1 MEHRYSASRVV
12 AVLGPTNTGKT
23 HLAIDRM
30 LGHASGMIGFPL
42 RLLARENYDR
52 ICKLKGAGAVA
63 LVTGEERIMPPGAR
77 WFVCTVEAMPLDRRV
92 EFLAVDEIQLCTDWE
107 RGHVFTDRLLNA
119 RGLSETMFLGA
130 ETMKPLIQRLIRDI
144 EIITRPRFSSLTY
157 TGPKKLSRL
166 PRRSAIVA
174 FSATDVYALAEQV
187 RRTRGGCAVV
197 LGALSPR
204 ARNAQVELYQT
215 GEVDYMVATDAIGM
229 GLNMDLDHVAFA
241 RISKFDGQS
250 PRRLTAPEIAQ
261 IAGRAGRYMR
271 DGSFGTLPE
280 VGALDTDLIEAIE
293 THRFD
298 PIEAIHWRSTKLDFR
313 TLDGL
318 LRSLD
323 APPPHSA
330 LKRKREAE
338 DHLTLQAMAKLPDV
352 RDATT
357 TSPRLKLLW
366 DVCQIPDFRKSM
378 AEAHVRLLQQI
389 YGHLTARSGKL
400 PDSWVQAQI
409 ARLDRSDGEIDQ
421 LSTRIAYIRTWTY
434 ISHRPEWLQNAGE
447 WQEMTRGIEDR
458 LSDALHEKLTQR
470 FVDRRGAFL
479 IKRLDGNETLLA
491 GVTADGGV
499 VVEGH
504 PVGRLDG
511 FIFSPDEDAVGL
523 AAKQLLTAA
532 RRSLSLEITRRAAL
546 IATAGDEDFG
556 LTADGTILW
565 HYPVA
570 KPVPLAR
577 LAPGPRWGQPGIDL
591 LPSDL
596 LEGEARSRVVDR
608 LTRWVRAHLSDRLGP
623 IQALREAE
631 LTGAA
636 RGLAFELA
644 EAGGSL
650 ARAAVTI
657 AVEKLTKADRSV
669 LGKLG
674 VRLGTETIYLDA
686 VLKPQAIALKALLHS
701 IANGHR
707 PPLPAPAGPAVARD
721 PQCQND
727 WYERL
732 GFVVLGPRVVRA
744 DLVERLAQAV
754 REKAA
759 QGPFVADASLARLA
773 HCNADDLPAV
783 LAALGY
789 RGRLDPATVA
799 GEAGETSGDLRFTR
813 RRRRP
818 QRAPARPTPGV
829 SYPDSPFAKLREMVL
844 IP

>member
-1 MEHRYSASRVV
+1 MQHRFSASRVV

-52 ICKLKGAGAVA
+52 ICKLKGPGAVA

-77 WFVCTVEAMPLDRRV
+77 WFVCTVEAMPLDRKV
-92 EFLAVDEIQLCTDWE
+92 EFLAVDEIQLCADWE
-107 RGHVFTDRLLNA
+107 RGHVFTERLLHA

-130 ETMKPLIQRLIRDI
+130 ETMKPLIQRLIPDI
-144 EIITRPRFSSLTY
+144 EITTRPRFSSLTY
-157 TGPKKLSRL
+157 AGPKKLSRL

-204 ARNAQVELYQT
+204 ARNAQVDLYQS

-229 GLNMDLDHVAFA
+229 GLNMDLEHVAFA

-250 PRRLTAPEIAQ
+250 PRRLTAPEMAQ

-280 VGALDTDLIEAIE
+280 VGALDADLIEAIE

-298 PIEAIHWRSTKLDFR
+298 PIETLQWRTAKLDFR
-313 TLDGL
+313 SLEGL

-323 APPPHSA
+323 APPPHPA
-330 LKRKREAE
+330 LKRKRDAE
-338 DHLTLQAMAKLPDV
+338 DHLTLQAMAKLPEV
-352 RDATT
+352 REAATN
-357 TSPRLKLLW
+357 PKALRLLW
-366 DVCQIPDFRKSM
+366 DTCQIPDFRKTM

-389 YGHLTARSGKL
+389 YGHLSARGGRL
-400 PDSWVQAQI
+400 PNDWVKGQI
-409 ARLDRSDGEIDQ
+409 IRLDRTDGEIDQ
-421 LSTRIAYIRTWTY
+421 LSTRIAFIRTWTY
-434 ISHRPEWLQNAGE
+434 ISHRPEWLRDAAE
-447 WQEMTRGIEDR
+447 WQALTRAIEDR

-479 IKRLDGNETLLA
+479 IKRLDTQDALLA
-491 GVTADGGV
+491 GVTGDGAV

-511 FIFSPDEDAVGL
+511 FLFTPDAT
-523 AAKQLLTAA
+523 AAEVEAKRLLTAA
-532 RRSLSLEITRRAAL
+532 RRSLSLEIQRRAAL
-546 IATAGDEDFG
+546 LAAAGDEDLS
-556 LTADGTILW
+556 LTPDGQILW
-565 HYPVA
+565 HYPPA
-570 KPVPLAR
+570 CPVPLAR
-577 LAPGPRWGQPGIDL
+577 LAPGPRWAQPGIDL

-596 LEGEARSRVVDR
+596 LEGEARVRVLDR
-608 LTRWVRAHLSDRLGP
+608 LTRWTRAYLSSTLGP
-623 IQALREAE
+623 LDALRTAP

-657 AVEKLTKADRSV
+657 AVEKLSKADRSA
-669 LGKLG
+669 LGRLG

-686 VLKPQAIALKALLHS
+686 LLKPPAISLKALLHS
-701 IANGHR
+701 VAEGQR
-707 PPLPAPAGPAVARD
+707 VPTPAPTGPAGPRNPGLPDA
-721 PQCQND
+721 

-759 QGPFVADASLARLA
+759 GGPFAADATLSRLA
-773 HCNADDLPAV
+773 YCKADEVPAV

-789 RGRLDPATVA
+789 RGRPAP
-799 GEAGETSGDLRFTR
+799 EADDAADLRFTR

-818 QRAPARPTPGV
+818 QRVPERPSQGAPR
-829 SYPDSPFAKLREMVL
+829 PDSPFAKLREMVL